1 MRQKYNT
8 DASFL
13 RYYFLYKP
21 EEEGTDEPP
30 IWAIILSTIHG
41 LSSLKNMGPSSQKIS
56 YFFRL

>member
-21 EEEGTDEPP
+21 KEDEFNEPPRRRDEPL
-30 IWAIILSTIHG
+30 I
-41 LSSLKNMGPSSQKIS
+41 
-56 YFFRL
+56 